1 MIGLASAILVGCARE
16 AEGSGAAMNPYDGRG
31 DINEV
36 RANIEAAKR
45 NPSIAD
51 KSKAGPPIHLDPYV
65 VSPPKGYHQNGA
77 QQKAHG
83 GKPH

>member
-1 MIGLASAILVGCARE
+1 VKSEVPQVATMDRI
-16 AEGSGAAMNPYDGRG
+16 G

-51 KSKAGPPIHLDPYV
+51 KSKAGSPIHLNPYV
-65 VSPPKGYHQNGA
+65 VSPPKGHHHNGA